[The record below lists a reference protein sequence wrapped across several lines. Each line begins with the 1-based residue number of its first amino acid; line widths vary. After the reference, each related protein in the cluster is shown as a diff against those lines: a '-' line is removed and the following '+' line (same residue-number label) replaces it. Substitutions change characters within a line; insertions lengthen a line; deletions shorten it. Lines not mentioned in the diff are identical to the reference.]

1 MLIIDDSVAQLRQ
14 SRDDNVYY
22 EQALDKYKHGIYMAR
37 YLQDPLR
44 EVCALDNNPTSPE
57 ESDLFQLQLHPY
69 QSSVPT
75 SYLRRV
81 FTRELCSEVANAG
94 VCIQDAMAYQ
104 DAYAEL
110 QFLPGLGFRKVR
122 AMVDK
127 LVTVGK
133 GMKNREDMKAV
144 LGLGDTVF
152 KNCNGFIRI
161 VLPVLPPRVCGA
173 SHDESGGD
181 PRGGHV
187 PRAGHASLADASV
200 RRGVQDLRA
209 PDARGGRVP
218 RPGGCGK
225 EK

>member
-14 SRDDNVYY
+14 ARDDSVYY

-94 VCIQDAMAYQ
+94 VWLQAAMAYE
-104 DAYAEL
+104 YA
-110 QFLPGLGFRKVR
+110 
-122 AMVDK
+122 
-127 LVTVGK
+127 
-133 GMKNREDMKAV
+133 
-144 LGLGDTVF
+144 
-152 KNCNGFIRI
+152 
-161 VLPVLPPRVCGA
+161 
-173 SHDESGGD
+173 
-181 PRGGHV
+181 
-187 PRAGHASLADASV
+187 
-200 RRGVQDLRA
+200 
-209 PDARGGRVP
+209 
-218 RPGGCGK
+218 
-225 EK
+225 